1 MTAPASPCPPSLAV
15 LPDPEP
21 GPSAALRPVGSGPDA
36 SPTPARESVSVVIP
50 TMNEAA
56 NLPWV
61 LTRIPAWV
69 DEVVI
74 VDGRSTDD
82 TVDVARRCRPDVVV
96 VHETRPGKGAAI
108 RAGFAAATGDVVVM
122 IDADGSMDPFEI
134 GRYVTAI
141 REGADLA
148 KGSRRIDGGGSADIT
163 PIRDLGNRGLL
174 LVANLLYGTGFS
186 ELCYGFMAVRRSR
199 IGELAL
205 VSDGFEIETEMVVRA
220 VLAGHGVREVPSF
233 EYPRR
238 TGESNLNAVRDGLR
252 IVRTLLQVRT
262 GIGRPSME
270 PTGAGQVR
278 VA

>member
-1 MTAPASPCPPSLAV
+1 
-15 LPDPEP
+15 
-21 GPSAALRPVGSGPDA
+21 
-36 SPTPARESVSVVIP
+36 
-50 TMNEAA
+50 
-56 NLPWV
+56 
-61 LTRIPAWV
+61 
-69 DEVVI
+69 
-74 VDGRSTDD
+74 
-82 TVDVARRCRPDVVV
+82 
-96 VHETRPGKGAAI
+96 
-108 RAGFAAATGDVVVM
+108 M

-205 VSDGFEIETEMVVRA
+205 VSDGFEIETEIVVRA
-220 VLAGHGVREVPSF
+220 VLAGHVVREVPSF

>member
-1 MTAPASPCPPSLAV
+1 V
-15 LPDPEP
+15 PDPDP
-21 GPSAALRPVGSGPDA
+21 GAPIAADHRAFSQEFSTSTRLSA
-36 SPTPARESVSVVIP
+36 SVVIP

-61 LTRIPAWV
+61 LNRMPAWV

-82 TVDVARRCRPDVVV
+82 TVDVARRCRPDAVV

-148 KGSRRIDGGGSADIT
+148 KGSRRIEGGGSADIT

-174 LVANLLYGTGFS
+174 IVANLLYGTAFS
-186 ELCYGFMAVRRSR
+186 ELCYGFMAVRRSK

-205 VSDGFEIETEMVVRA
+205 VSDGFEIETEIVVRA
-220 VLAGHGVREVPSF
+220 VLAGHVVREVPSF